1 MSEFE
6 LILEKLV
13 ELGFTK
19 WDESMLEFG
28 TLQIKVPKGTEKDF
42 LCFSKRILDDQG
54 DEASLK
60 IIIKYDKKFGEES
73 ALFRH
78 YDEGL
83 NLQ

>member
-6 LILEKLV
+6 LLLEKLV
-13 ELGFTK
+13 KLGFTK
-19 WDESMLEFG
+19 WDERMLEMG

-42 LCFSKRILDDQG
+42 LCFSKRISDDQG

-60 IIIKYDKKFGEES
+60 IIMKLDKKFGDDS

-78 YDEGL
+78 YDERL
-83 NLQ
+83 NL